1 MASEK
6 LKAAFILLIIFTIV
20 YLIIHGFLIA
30 IHVDNLQNLMIIIVI
45 DIIVILMVWYFVG
58 IRKK

>member
-6 LKAAFILLIIFTIV
+6 LKAAFIPLMIFTIV

-30 IHVDNLQNLMIIIVI
+30 IHVNNLQNLMIIIVI